1 MMNWKMLHYLSF
13 LYFALPDSLYPQ
25 LPYRLCDV
33 PGNFAENS
41 TLQFNINTSFLAL
54 SSNASNH
61 NFFNT
66 SIGNGSDTVYSMFLC
81 YSYTTPETCNQC
93 IESAKSD
100 VQGDDCSYKKEA
112 IVWEEDCQL
121 RYSTQMFLGS
131 LNSSGNFALNN
142 KKNNSNPE
150 LFRSTVNQ
158 TLNNLT
164 NLAAFNRSTMYATGT
179 APFVGGDTIYALVQC
194 TLDLSHHDCQK
205 CLEIATAEILESFYF
220 SRGAR
225 LLSRSC
231 YLRYELYAF
240 YNGDK
245 EGTNHNSKSGLSKKW
260 TITVVAAAV
269 TLVLAALGFTA
280 YYLAHCYR
288 RGNSNTEL
296 AQGSYP
302 DDDMSLLERKFPGI
316 NNQQLPH
323 IDIKTIIEA
332 TDNFSDLNK
341 LGEGGFGPV
350 FKGKLPDGKEVAV
363 KRLLTS
369 SEQGSEEFINEVELI
384 LKLQH
389 KNLVTLLGFCI
400 YEDERLLMY
409 EYMPNGSLDAFFS
422 DESKLAQLDWSQRLN
437 IINGIA
443 RGMLY
448 LHVDSRLRIIH
459 RDLKLSNV
467 LLDADM
473 TPKISDFGMARIFA
487 GNDGRSNTSMIVGTF
502 GYMAPEFAM
511 EGLYS
516 IKSDVFS
523 FGVVLLEIITAEK
536 NSAFHLTQTA
546 PSLVVYAWNMW
557 NEGRG
562 LELMDPLL
570 KNCCCGDEFLRF
582 MQIGLLCVQED
593 PFDRPN
599 MASVG
604 FMLEGESYALS
615 QPKRPAFCVGR
626 FTDHYE
632 SFYTDRTEN
641 GLTVSAVIP
650 R

>member
-1 MMNWKMLHYLSF
+1 MTMINWKLLHYLSL
-13 LYFALPDSLYPQ
+13 LYFALPDSLYVE

-41 TLQFNINTSFLAL
+41 SLQFNIKTSFLAL
-54 SSNASNH
+54 SSNASYH
-61 NFFNT
+61 NFYNT

-81 YSYTTPETCNQC
+81 YNYTTPETCKHC
-93 IESAKSD
+93 IESATND

-131 LNSSGNFALNN
+131 LNSSGNFALDN
-142 KKNNSNPE
+142 KQNNSNPE

-164 NLAAFNRSTMYATGT
+164 KLAAFNHSTMYATGT
-179 APFVGGDTIYALVQC
+179 APFVGGDIIYALVQC
-194 TLDLSHHDCQK
+194 SLDLSQHDCQK

-245 EGTNHNSKSGLSKKW
+245 EGTNHNSRLSKKW

-269 TLVLAALGFTA
+269 TLVLAAVGFTA
-280 YYLAHCYR
+280 YYLVHCYR

-302 DDDMSLLERKFPGI
+302 DDDMSQLKQKFPGI
-316 NNQQLPH
+316 NNQELPL
-323 IDIKTIIEA
+323 IDIQTIIEA

-369 SEQGSEEFINEVELI
+369 SEQGSEQFINEVELI

-400 YEDERLLMY
+400 HEDERLLMY

-422 DESKLAQLDWSQRLN
+422 
-437 IINGIA
+437 
-443 RGMLY
+443 
-448 LHVDSRLRIIH
+448 
-459 RDLKLSNV
+459 
-467 LLDADM
+467 
-473 TPKISDFGMARIFA
+473 
-487 GNDGRSNTSMIVGTF
+487 
-502 GYMAPEFAM
+502 
-511 EGLYS
+511 
-516 IKSDVFS
+516 
-523 FGVVLLEIITAEK
+523 EK
-536 NSAFHLTQTA
+536 NSAFHRTQTA
-546 PSLVVYAWNMW
+546 PSLVVYAWNLW

-570 KNCCCGDEFLRF
+570 KNCCCADEFLRF

-593 PFDRPN
+593 PYERPN
-599 MASVG
+599 MASLG